1 MKVPRQL
8 ETTPDAEAAAGALPV
23 NLSLTRSDDRVRG
36 RGGGNELGRHYV
48 ILSAKAAAW
57 PGAARWLSARPAP
70 RRLDEAMCTMFVRS

>member
-36 RGGGNELGRHYV
+36 REGGNELGPHYV

-57 PGAARWLSARPAP
+57 PGVARGPSA
-70 RRLDEAMCTMFVRS
+70 T